1 MLRLIH
7 YWIALAARHP
17 QVESAFIKTSKNRR
31 MTMRKMHHVAAAC
44 AISAIMLS
52 GNVLAAAH
60 SAQAPAAGATAP
72 AAAPAAAPKKE
83 ETGKDIAFNRSKG
96 NCLACHGMPTVPDAV
111 SAGLYGPP
119 LIAMS
124 ARYPSKAA
132 LRAQI
137 WDATAKNP
145 SSTMIPYGKHGVLTE
160 AEIDKVTDFVYGL

>member
-1 MLRLIH
+1 
-7 YWIALAARHP
+7 
-17 QVESAFIKTSKNRR
+17 
-31 MTMRKMHHVAAAC
+31 MRKMHHVAAAC

-111 SAGLYGPP
+111 SAGMYGPP